1 MSIDELLARPY
12 FADPLRR
19 HDIAPITDGASAIV
33 LAAGDKARELRENPA
48 WITGIEHRIETPVLG
63 ARDLTTSPSTAASAK
78 AATGGDAGSIEVA
91 ELYAPF
97 THQQLILTEAIGL
110 PASTKINPSG
120 GALAANPM
128 FSAGLERI
136 GFAAQHIF
144 NGSAQ
149 SRAGACHQRPCAA
162 TEPGRGHGGKVMA
175 KQLAAVLGTGQTK
188 YVAKRKDV
196 SMNGLVREA
205 IDRAL
210 ADSGSTFDDIDAV
223 VVGKAPDFFE
233 GVMMPE
239 LFMADA
245 TGATNKPLI
254 RVHTAGSVGGSTAI
268 VAASLVQS
276 GKYRRVLTMAW
287 EKQSESNAM
296 WALSIPVPFTKPVGA
311 GAGGYFAPHVRA
323 YIRRSGAPTHIGAMV
338 AVKDRL
344 NGAKNPL
351 AHLHQ
356 PDITLEKVMESPMLW
371 DPIRYDETCPSSDG
385 AAAMVIGDE
394 AVADARVAEGHPV
407 AWIHATALRTEPLAY
422 AGRDQVNPQA
432 SRDAAAALWKAAG
445 ITSPIDEIDVAEVYV
460 PFSWYEPMWLE
471 SLGFAPEGEG
481 WKLTEAGETAM
492 TGRIPFNPSGGVL
505 SSNPDRRVGMIRF
518 AESAIQ
524 VMGKAGDHQV
534 EGARKALGH
543 AYGGGAQYYSMWVV
557 GG

>member
-1 MSIDELLARPY
+1 M
-12 FADPLRR
+12 
-19 HDIAPITDGASAIV
+19 
-33 LAAGDKARELRENPA
+33 AGN
-48 WITGIEHRIETPVLG
+48 
-63 ARDLTTSPSTAASAK
+63 
-78 AATGGDAGSIEVA
+78 
-91 ELYAPF
+91 
-97 THQQLILTEAIGL
+97 
-110 PASTKINPSG
+110 
-120 GALAANPM
+120 
-128 FSAGLERI
+128 
-136 GFAAQHIF
+136 
-144 NGSAQ
+144 
-149 SRAGACHQRPCAA
+149 
-162 TEPGRGHGGKVMA
+162 
-175 KQLAAVLGTGQTK
+175 LAAVLGTGQTK

-205 IDRAL
+205 IDKAL

-245 TGATNKPLI
+245 VGATGKPLI

-276 GKYRRVLTMAW
+276 GKYKRVLTMAW

-311 GAGGYFAPHVRA
+311 GAGGYFAPHVRS

-356 PDITLEKVMESPMLW
+356 PDITLEKVMASQMLW
-371 DPIRYDETCPSSDG
+371 DPIRFDETCPSSDG
-385 AAAMVIGDE
+385 ACALVIGNEEIADRR
-394 AVADARVAEGHPV
+394 VADGHPV

-422 AGRDQVNPQA
+422 SGRDQVNPQA
-432 SRDAAAALWKAAG
+432 GRDASAALWRDAG

-460 PFSWYEPMWLE
+460 PFSWFEPMWLE
-471 SLGFAPEGEG
+471 NLGFAAEGEG
-481 WKLTEAGETAM
+481 WKLTEAGETAIG
-492 TGRIPFNPSGGVL
+492 GRIPFNAVRRRAVDQSDRRIGHDPV
-505 SSNPDRRVGMIRF
+505 RRVGHP
-518 AESAIQ
+518 
-524 VMGKAGDHQV
+524 GDGQGRRPPGRGCPQ
-534 EGARKALGH
+534 GARPRLRRWLAVLLD
-543 AYGGGAQYYSMWVV
+543 V
-557 GG
+557 GGERGQARLEVTDSPVHLAGKRSREAAIARDKEAWLAVFADDAIVEDPIGPSHFDPEGKGHRGKDAIAKFFDMAIAPSQLEFHFEQDVTSAATRRPTSATS